1 MENSQL
7 LCTFTNKE
15 NLDEI
20 LLQIKKNYNI
30 LYNKIFILENTENS
44 NELICTYNIINTNN
58 NVNIK
63 NTINIH
69 RKKDTNTL
77 YTINAL
83 NYLITVLNDG
93 ILDTKFAIPWSN
105 YTNCILVT
113 NSNEFKKIHT
123 KVNKIIFLDKNI

>member
-123 KVNKIIFLDKNI
+123 KVNKIFFLDKNI